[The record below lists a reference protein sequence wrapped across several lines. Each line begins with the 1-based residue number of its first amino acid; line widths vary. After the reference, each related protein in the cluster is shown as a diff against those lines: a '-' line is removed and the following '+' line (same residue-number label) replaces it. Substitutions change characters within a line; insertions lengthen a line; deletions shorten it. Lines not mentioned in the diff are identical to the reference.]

1 MDKDLLYRFFEGR
14 VSKDEKIKIKEWAE
28 SSEENN
34 AMLLRERKLFNAMI
48 LMSQPHH
55 TNNERRT
62 SKSMH
67 LVYEIMKVACVI
79 ALTAGTIIGINS
91 IGKDNK
97 VVAMQTITVPAG
109 QRVNV
114 DLPDGTN
121 VWLNAGTVMKYP
133 LSFLKDKREVTIDG
147 EAYFDVAKN
156 EKVPFIVQ
164 TPTLNVKVL
173 GTKFNVIASSKRNV
187 FETTLMEGK
196 INVFSPKNEKNA
208 IILLPNQKAT
218 FNQGKLL
225 ISKVDDFEEYRW
237 KEGLY
242 CFKDKTFR
250 EIIQN
255 LEKYYDINIIINK
268 KNIDNEVLTG
278 KFRIVDGLDYA
289 LRVLQNSVKF
299 DYHRDKEKDIIY
311 IK

>member
-1 MDKDLLYRFFEGR
+1 
-14 VSKDEKIKIKEWAE
+14 
-28 SSEENN
+28 
-34 AMLLRERKLFNAMI
+34 MLLRERKLFNAMI

-156 EKVPFIVQ
+156 EKVPF
-164 TPTLNVKVL
+164 
-173 GTKFNVIASSKRNV
+173 G
-187 FETTLMEGK
+187 
-196 INVFSPKNEKNA
+196 
-208 IILLPNQKAT
+208 
-218 FNQGKLL
+218 
-225 ISKVDDFEEYRW
+225 
-237 KEGLY
+237 
-242 CFKDKTFR
+242 
-250 EIIQN
+250 
-255 LEKYYDINIIINK
+255 
-268 KNIDNEVLTG
+268 
-278 KFRIVDGLDYA
+278 
-289 LRVLQNSVKF
+289 
-299 DYHRDKEKDIIY
+299 
-311 IK
+311 

>member
-1 MDKDLLYRFFEGR
+1 MDKDLLYRFFEGQ

-34 AMLLRERKLFNAMI
+34 AILLRERKLFNAMI
-48 LMSQPHH
+48 LMSQPNHAR
-55 TNNERRT
+55 NERPQ
-62 SKSMH
+62 SKSRH

-97 VVAMQTITVPAG
+97 VVAMQTITVPTG

-173 GTKFNVIASSKRNV
+173 GT
-187 FETTLMEGK
+187 TLMEGK

-255 LEKYYDINIIINK
+255 PTISILLSK
-268 KNIDNEVLTG
+268 KRILTM
-278 KFRIVDGLDYA
+278 RY
-289 LRVLQNSVKF
+289 
-299 DYHRDKEKDIIY
+299 
-311 IK
+311 

>member
-97 VVAMQTITVPAG
+97 VVAMQTITVLTRRYECMAECWNCHEIP
-109 QRVNV
+109 
-114 DLPDGTN
+114 PF
-121 VWLNAGTVMKYP
+121 
-133 LSFLKDKREVTIDG
+133 FLER
-147 EAYFDVAKN
+147 
-156 EKVPFIVQ
+156 Q
-164 TPTLNVKVL
+164 TR
-173 GTKFNVIASSKRNV
+173 G
-187 FETTLMEGK
+187 
-196 INVFSPKNEKNA
+196 
-208 IILLPNQKAT
+208 
-218 FNQGKLL
+218 
-225 ISKVDDFEEYRW
+225 
-237 KEGLY
+237 
-242 CFKDKTFR
+242 
-250 EIIQN
+250 
-255 LEKYYDINIIINK
+255 YY
-268 KNIDNEVLTG
+268 
-278 KFRIVDGLDYA
+278 
-289 LRVLQNSVKF
+289 
-299 DYHRDKEKDIIY
+299 
-311 IK
+311 